1 MLSFSEK
8 LTTAIKDKNN
18 PTVMGLDPKLEYIP
32 ASFLQKLRAE
42 ISDDEQFIEE
52 ALVRFN
58 SALINA
64 VYDIIPAV
72 KPQVAYYE
80 MYGLPGLKALAR
92 TIAFAKAKDM
102 LVILDGKRN
111 DIGSTASAYATAWL
125 GQTRLGESKRAFW
138 DADAL
143 TVNAYLGIDGI
154 QPFIDVAVKYGK
166 GIFVLVRTSNRSA
179 ADFQDLE
186 LTDGKKFYE
195 AVAETLN
202 RWSKDYVGSDGYS
215 PIGAVVG
222 ATWPEQAIKMRQV
235 LQHSWILVPGYG
247 AQGGTAADCAKQ
259 FMSDGTGA
267 IVNSSRSLMCAYQKQ
282 TELPPEKFA
291 EATRREAL
299 RMRDD
304 LIQALRKRQPDV
316 RK

>member
-8 LTTAIKDKNN
+8 LTLAIKSKNN

-32 ASFLQKLRAE
+32 ACLLQKWRTEFVDAE
-42 ISDDEQFIEE
+42 IFIEE

-58 SALINA
+58 SALIDA
-64 VYDIIPAV
+64 VHDLIPAV

-92 TIAFAKAKDM
+92 TIALAKAKNM

-111 DIGSTASAYATAWL
+111 DIGSTASAYAAAWL
-125 GQTRLGESKRAFW
+125 GRTELGEREYAFW

-154 QPFIDVAVKYGK
+154 QPFIDVAEKYGK
-166 GIFVLVRTSNRSA
+166 GIFVLVRTSNPSA
-179 ADFQDLE
+179 EDFQDLE
-186 LTDGKKFYE
+186 LSDGRKVYE
-195 AVAETLN
+195 VVAETITK
-202 RWSKDYVGSDGYS
+202 WSKNYLGSDGYS

-222 ATWPEQAIKMRQV
+222 ATWPEQAVKMREV

-259 FMSDGTGA
+259 FKPDGTGA
-267 IVNSSRSLMCAYQKQ
+267 IVNASRSLMCAYQKQ
-282 TELPPEKFA
+282 TEFPPEEFA
-291 EATRREAL
+291 KATRQEAL

-304 LIQALRKRQPDV
+304 LIKALGERDN
-316 RK
+316 

>member
-1 MLSFSEK
+1 MLSFSEQ
-8 LTTAIKDKNN
+8 LTIAIKSKNN

-32 ASFLQKLRAE
+32 VSLLQKWRAE
-42 ISDDEQFIEE
+42 FSNDEKYIEE

-58 SALINA
+58 SALIDA

-72 KPQVAYYE
+72 KPQAAYYE
-80 MYGLPGLKALAR
+80 MYGLPGMKALAR
-92 TIAFAKAKDM
+92 TIDLAKAKNM

-111 DIGSTASAYATAWL
+111 DIGSTASAYAAAWL
-125 GQTRLGESKRAFW
+125 GQTQLGENERAFW
-138 DADAL
+138 NADAL

-154 QPFIDVAVKYGK
+154 QPFIDVAEKNGK
-166 GIFVLVRTSNRSA
+166 GIFILVRTSNPSA

-186 LTDGKKFYE
+186 LTGGRKVYE
-195 AVAETLN
+195 AVAETLTE
-202 RWSKDYVGSDGYS
+202 WSKNHLGPDGYS
-215 PIGAVVG
+215 PLGAVVG
-222 ATWPEQAIKMRQV
+222 ATWPEQAVKMRQV

-259 FMSDGTGA
+259 FKADGTGA
-267 IVNSSRSLMCAYQKQ
+267 IVNASRSLMCAYKQ
-282 TELPPEKFA
+282 QTKLPPEEFA

-304 LIQALRKRQPDV
+304 LIQALRERDN
-316 RK
+316 